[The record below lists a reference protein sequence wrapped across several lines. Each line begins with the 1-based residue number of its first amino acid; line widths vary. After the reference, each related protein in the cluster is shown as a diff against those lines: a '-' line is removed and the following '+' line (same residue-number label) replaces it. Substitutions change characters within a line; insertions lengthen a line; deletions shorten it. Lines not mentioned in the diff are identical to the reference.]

1 MTATQDAAQD
11 QRERWLDGL
20 ADLAVFGANVQ
31 EGQYVA
37 VTSWVGK
44 EALTRKI
51 ARAAYL
57 RGAKYVDVLYFDQWL
72 KR

>member
-1 MTATQDAAQD
+1 VTATQDVGQD
-11 QRERWLDGL
+11 QREGWLDGL
-20 ADLAVFGANVQ
+20 AELAVFGANVQ

-37 VTSWVGK
+37 VSSWVGK

-57 RGAKYVDVLYFDQWL
+57 RGAK
-72 KR
+72 